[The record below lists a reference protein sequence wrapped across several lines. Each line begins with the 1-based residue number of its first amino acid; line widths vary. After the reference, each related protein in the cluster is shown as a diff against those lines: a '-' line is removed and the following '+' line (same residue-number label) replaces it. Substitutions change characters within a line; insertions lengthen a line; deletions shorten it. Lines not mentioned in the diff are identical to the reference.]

1 MSSEPT
7 RPPPS
12 AGSRSLPDDL
22 RSDVLDIVSDAVQW
36 RLPEARWAEIEELV
50 QALHE
55 ALQTSDLQA
64 VGQALGALELAAPLR
79 ITPIGGEPTRPAPLR
94 LRNLAQQVVHD
105 LGEGLEPDSGHELGD
120 GQREENGSGD
130 GAGR

>member
-1 MSSEPT
+1 MSSEPST
-7 RPPPS
+7 PPL

-22 RSDVLDIVSDAVQW
+22 RSDVLDIISDTVQW

-50 QALHE
+50 KALHE
-55 ALQTSDLQA
+55 ALHAGDLQA
-64 VGQALGALELAAPLR
+64 VEQALGALELAAPLR

-105 LGEGLEPDSGHELGD
+105 LGEGLESDARHDLEALRD
-120 GQREENGSGD
+120 ENGSGD
-130 GAGR
+130 GTGR